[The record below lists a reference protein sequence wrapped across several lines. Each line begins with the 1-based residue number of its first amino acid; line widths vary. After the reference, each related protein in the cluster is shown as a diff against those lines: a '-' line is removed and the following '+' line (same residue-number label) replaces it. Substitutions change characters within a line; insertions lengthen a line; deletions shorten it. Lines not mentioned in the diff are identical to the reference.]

1 MIIPY
6 YNKALIKFHLRQPQA
21 ALKIMM
27 AVMQHIE
34 TMGKLFVFMVEPLTV
49 LTKFIL

>member
-21 ALKIMM
+21 SLKIMIS
-27 AVMQHIE
+27 VMQHLE
-34 TMGKLFVFMVEPLTV
+34 TMGKSFEFKER
-49 LTKFIL
+49 